1 MRRSASEIIN
11 DLERRIARLEAKK
24 AKIHDDHSIAD
35 LRKKVVN
42 SSLTRKQK
50 EELLKAF
57 DKSALNYKAMNL
69 RKAAGEIKYD
79 QSVVDVALKGLGES
93 EIAQMINFFG

>member
-1 MRRSASEIIN
+1 MRRSAGEVIRN
-11 DLERRIARLEAKK
+11 LERRVARLEAKK

-57 DKSALNYKAMNL
+57 DKGIIVVVPFILSN
-69 RKAAGEIKYD
+69 AA
-79 QSVVDVALKGLGES
+79 
-93 EIAQMINFFG
+93 